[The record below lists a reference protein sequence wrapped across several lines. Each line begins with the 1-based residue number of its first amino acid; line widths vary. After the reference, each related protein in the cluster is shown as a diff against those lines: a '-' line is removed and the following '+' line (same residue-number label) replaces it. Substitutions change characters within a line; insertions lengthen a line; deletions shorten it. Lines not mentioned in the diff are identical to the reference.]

1 MRFEKVA
8 FPNAQGQMLAGRLD
22 YPLSGEPVAYA
33 LYAHCFTCTKN
44 LRAVGWI
51 IETLALRGIA
61 TLRFDFAGLG
71 DSEGE
76 FADTNFSSNVAD
88 LVSAA
93 GYLTDRFEGP
103 EVVIGHSLGGAVVL
117 AATAALDSV
126 RAVVTIAAPATP
138 GHIKRHI
145 ADDVRTIELV
155 GEAEVNLA
163 GRGQRS

>member
-76 FADTNFSSNVAD
+76 FADTNFSSNVA
-88 LVSAA
+88 
-93 GYLTDRFEGP
+93 
-103 EVVIGHSLGGAVVL
+103 
-117 AATAALDSV
+117 
-126 RAVVTIAAPATP
+126 
-138 GHIKRHI
+138 
-145 ADDVRTIELV
+145 
-155 GEAEVNLA
+155 
-163 GRGQRS
+163 